1 MYRSSYNRYKENRVM
16 LSSPGEILLALY
28 DGAIKFCRQARI
40 AIEGNDPGT
49 KGQKIGSVMA
59 ILTELSATLDFEKAP
74 ELCENLS
81 RLYDYFID
89 RLQVAGRDMDVEPL
103 DEVTA
108 HLERLRDTW
117 AEAVRIAETEQEEQ
131 SVASNAG

>member
-1 MYRSSYNRYKENRVM
+1 
-16 LSSPGEILLALY
+16 
-28 DGAIKFCRQARI
+28 
-40 AIEGNDPGT
+40 
-49 KGQKIGSVMA
+49 MA

-131 SVASNAG
+131 PVASNADE